1 MKALIIED
9 KRQLADAVCEY
20 LRRNKIIAVAKYDGQ
35 VGFEE
40 SLSDIYDAIILDLM
54 LPSKDGF
61 SIIRDLRKRGVDT
74 PILVVTARASTDDK
88 VKTLLSGAD
97 DYMTKPFVL
106 EELLARLYALTRRKG
121 IVTPNVIT
129 FGDISLDIL
138 NHTMNKDGKKI
149 SLSLK
154 EYQIIEMLI
163 SSGEKIV
170 QKSYLMDKVWGIDSV
185 AYYNS
190 AEVYVTFLRRKL
202 KALASAIRIKSIR
215 NVGYRLIQEECPL
228 SEAV

>member
-1 MKALIIED
+1 MVSLPGIEYDIAKLGNHMKALIIED

-20 LRRNKIIAVAKYDGQ
+20 LRLNKIIAVAKYDGQ
-35 VGFEE
+35 AGFEE
-40 SLSDIYDAIILDLM
+40 SLSGIYDVIILDLM

-74 PILVVTARASTDDK
+74 PILVVTARISTDDK
-88 VKTLLSGAD
+88 VETLLSGAD

-121 IVTPNVIT
+121 YVTPNEIT

-138 NHTMNKDGKKI
+138 NHTLNKGGKKI
-149 SLSLK
+149 SLSLNV
-154 EYQIIEMLI
+154 YQIIEMLI

-170 QKSYLMDKVWGIDSV
+170 QKSYLTDKI
-185 AYYNS
+185 
-190 AEVYVTFLRRKL
+190 
-202 KALASAIRIKSIR
+202 
-215 NVGYRLIQEECPL
+215 
-228 SEAV
+228 

>member
-40 SLSDIYDAIILDLM
+40 SLSDIYDVIILDLM

-121 IVTPNVIT
+121 NVTPNEIT

-170 QKSYLMDKVWGIDSV
+170 QKSYLMDKV
-185 AYYNS
+185 
-190 AEVYVTFLRRKL
+190 
-202 KALASAIRIKSIR
+202 
-215 NVGYRLIQEECPL
+215 
-228 SEAV
+228 